1 MPRALCQV
9 TTRDLIA
16 DRESGTASHR
26 GVIVPVGSVEQHGAY
41 LPVTCDT
48 DIAQG
53 VAKALTDA
61 LELRRRYRA
70 WMAPSVPYGPVP
82 GASRTDGTSSVGF
95 SEFGDYLS
103 AVASGFAGSGAWDFI
118 VIVNA
123 HAHNHGR
130 AIEAACT
137 VYGRHDVPVF
147 VLQVYEYAHL
157 CAEVGI
163 EPGSHGGE
171 FEIALHN
178 YYVGREPNTRDL
190 PITESPR
197 PRPPTVFGLDLLPRS
212 YDGIVAPAPPSV
224 DRALAVAATLG
235 RRLDAELALRLET
248 DLDTYFASW
257 QTQRHDA
264 EEGP

>member
-9 TTRDLIA
+9 TTRDLAA
-16 DRESGTASHR
+16 DRASGTASQR
-26 GVIVPVGSVEQHGAY
+26 GVILPVGSVEQHGAY
-41 LPVTCDT
+41 LPVTCDV

-53 VAKALTDA
+53 VAAALTDA
-61 LELRRRYRA
+61 LELRGRYRA
-70 WMAPSVPYGPVP
+70 WMAPPVPYGPVP

-103 AVASGFAGSGAWDFI
+103 AVASGFAGSGVWDFI

-137 VYGRHDVPVF
+137 VYGRHHVPVF

-157 CAEVGI
+157 CAELGI

-178 YYVGREPNTRDL
+178 YYVGRKPDTGHL
-190 PITESPR
+190 PSTADPR
-197 PRPPTVFGLDLLPRS
+197 PRPLTVFGLDLLPRS
-212 YDGIVAPAPPSV
+212 YDGIVAATPPSV
-224 DRALAVAATLG
+224 DRALAAAGALG
-235 RRLDAELALRLET
+235 ERLDAELAARLET
-248 DLDTYFASW
+248 DLDVYFASW
-257 QTQRHDA
+257 QIQRHDA
-264 EEGP
+264 EGDL